1 MHKCPLSCQISSLL
15 VKQCTKCYKFLY
27 TVEYSVA
34 PGDPVRPSSI
44 NMGGDVQ
51 QGPLYKAAKFRPL
64 LKTPL

>member
-1 MHKCPLSCQISSLL
+1 MPLIMPNFIALGQTMYE
-15 VKQCTKCYKFLY
+15 KKCYKFLY